1 MYSIFYFNNSW
12 FRTYNSKYSID
23 RKILLNLLCL
33 EDKMFKNKKYSIFNA
48 IIFIIFYFVMGFFVE
63 KFSIYTWM
71 LMAVMLEIFLQILD
85 RLYEKW
91 KNKK

>member
-1 MYSIFYFNNSW
+1 
-12 FRTYNSKYSID
+12 
-23 RKILLNLLCL
+23 
-33 EDKMFKNKKYSIFNA
+33 MFKNKKYITFNA
-48 IIFIIFYFVMGFFVE
+48 IIFVIFYFIMGFFVK

-71 LMAVMLEIFLQILD
+71 LMAVMLEIFLQILA

>member
-1 MYSIFYFNNSW
+1 
-12 FRTYNSKYSID
+12 
-23 RKILLNLLCL
+23 
-33 EDKMFKNKKYSIFNA
+33 MFKNKKYSIFNA